1 MTSRTTSSRVLEA
14 FTYFSVLF
22 CPVILP
28 ALVWIFAKSDHEV
41 ANGAKKA
48 FWSQSASF
56 IMVIITA
63 ILGIITDNDV
73 IHLNRCFFVILVGLL
88 IVISVTSFIYN
99 LAKGVKILID

>member
-22 CPVILP
+22 CPVIIP

-41 ANGAKKA
+41 ASSAKKA

-56 IMVIITA
+56 IMAIITA
-63 ILGIITDNDV
+63 ILGIITDND
-73 IHLNRCFFVILVGLL
+73 IIRLNQWFFIILVGLL

-99 LAKGVKILID
+99 LAKGIKLLID